1 MRKMTEGSITRHLL
15 AYALPLI
22 LGNFFQLTYN
32 AVDSIIIGKFAGEG
46 ALAAVSAANPVMTIV
61 ILGVSGISIGASV
74 LMSRFYGAGDHGALR
89 REVATTVLFGA
100 GCSLVVFAL
109 GLCFAPQM
117 LRLMNVPADILPL
130 AQRYLRVIFVGF
142 LFTFQYN
149 ILAAALRS
157 VGDSKTPVRFLAG
170 ASVLNALLDLLFV
183 AALHWGVAGAG
194 LATVIAEGVSALLCA
209 LFIQRRVPL
218 LHLGR
223 ADLRIDRA
231 LLAETVSSGSI
242 TALQQACQPIGKA
255 IIQSVINAQ
264 GVSMIAAFNAVSRVD
279 DFAFIPE
286 QSISSGMMT
295 CIAQNRGAGKSDR
308 VRDTLRRGMQI
319 EVTYGVCIAV
329 AILLLK
335 RPIMLL
341 FAAQDSR
348 EMIDMGVSYLA
359 IMSMLYILP
368 GMTNGIQGFFRGMG
382 EMKTTLVATFIQISV
397 RALVIYLLVPR
408 VGLDGAAWACAI
420 GWSCMLVYTTWRYV
434 RVSRRLSR

>member
-46 ALAAVSAANPVMTIV
+46 ALAAVSASNPVMTIV

-89 REVATTVLFGA
+89 REVATTILFGA
-100 GCSLVVFAL
+100 ACSLAVFAL
-109 GLCFAPQM
+109 GLCFAPQI

-170 ASVLNALLDLLFV
+170 ASVLNATLDLVFV
-183 AALHWGVAGAG
+183 AGLRWGVTGAG

-209 LFIQRRVPL
+209 VYMQRHIPL
-218 LHLGR
+218 LRLTR
-223 ADLRIDRA
+223 RDMRVDRA
-231 LLAETVSSGSI
+231 LLRETVSSGSI

-255 IIQSVINAQ
+255 LIQSVINAQ
-264 GVSMIAAFNAVSRVD
+264 GVSMIAAFNAVGRVD
-279 DFAFIPE
+279 DFACIPE

-295 CIAQNRGAGKSDR
+295 CIAQNRGAGQSGR
-308 VRDTLRRGMQI
+308 VRETLRRGMQL
-319 EVTYGVCIAV
+319 EAFYGVCIAV
-329 AILLLK
+329 VILLLK

-348 EMIDMGVSYLA
+348 EMIDMGVGYLSLMA
-359 IMSMLYILP
+359 LFYILP

-382 EMKTTLVATFIQISV
+382 EMKTTLVATFIQISI
-397 RALVIYLLVPR
+397 RALVVYLLVPR
-408 VGLDGAAWACAI
+408 IGLSGAAWACAI
-420 GWSCMLVYTTWRYV
+420 GWSCMLVYTGWRYT
-434 RVSRRLSR
+434 RVAERLE

>member
-74 LMSRFYGAGDHGALR
+74 LMSRFYGAGDHDALR
-89 REVATTVLFGA
+89 REVATTILFGA
-100 GCSLVVFAL
+100 ACSLAVFAL
-109 GLCFAPQM
+109 GLCFAPQI

-157 VGDSKTPVRFLAG
+157 VGDSQTPVRFLAG
-170 ASVLNALLDLLFV
+170 ASVLNATLDLVFV
-183 AALHWGVAGAG
+183 AGLRWGVTGAG

-209 LFIQRRVPL
+209 AYMQRHIPL
-218 LHLGR
+218 LRLTR
-223 ADLRIDRA
+223 RDMRVDRA
-231 LLAETVSSGSI
+231 LLRETVSSGSI

-255 IIQSVINAQ
+255 LIQSVINAQ
-264 GVSMIAAFNAVSRVD
+264 GVSMIAAFNAVGRVD
-279 DFAFIPE
+279 DFACIPE

-295 CIAQNRGAGKSDR
+295 CIAQNRGAGQSGR
-308 VRDTLRRGMQI
+308 VRETLRRGMQL
-319 EVTYGVCIAV
+319 EAVYGVCIAV

-348 EMIDMGVSYLA
+348 EMIDMGVSYLSLMA
-359 IMSMLYILP
+359 LFYILP

-382 EMKTTLVATFIQISV
+382 EMKTTLVATFIQISI
-397 RALVIYLLVPR
+397 RALVVYLLVPR
-408 VGLDGAAWACAI
+408 VGLSGAAWACAI
-420 GWSCMLVYTTWRYV
+420 GWSCMLVYTGWRYTSV
-434 RVSRRLSR
+434 ARRLE

>member
-46 ALAAVSAANPVMTIV
+46 ALAAVSASNPVMTIV

-74 LMSRFYGAGDHGALR
+74 LMSRFYGAGDHDALR
-89 REVATTVLFGA
+89 REVATTILFGA
-100 GCSLVVFAL
+100 ACSLAVFAL
-109 GLCFAPQM
+109 GLCFAPQI

-170 ASVLNALLDLLFV
+170 ASVLNATLDLVFV
-183 AALHWGVAGAG
+183 AGLRWGVTGAG

-209 LFIQRRVPL
+209 VYMQRHIPL
-218 LHLGR
+218 LRLTR
-223 ADLRIDRA
+223 RDMRVDRA
-231 LLAETVSSGSI
+231 LLRETVSSGSI

-255 IIQSVINAQ
+255 LIQSVINAQ
-264 GVSMIAAFNAVSRVD
+264 GVSMIAAFNAVGRVD
-279 DFAFIPE
+279 DFACITE

-295 CIAQNRGAGKSDR
+295 CIAQNRGAGQSGR
-308 VRDTLRRGMQI
+308 VRETLRRGMQL
-319 EVTYGVCIAV
+319 EAVYGVCIAIV
-329 AILLLK
+329 ILLLK

-348 EMIDMGVSYLA
+348 EMIDMGVSYLSLMA
-359 IMSMLYILP
+359 LFYILP

-382 EMKTTLVATFIQISV
+382 EMKTTLVATFIQISI
-397 RALVIYLLVPR
+397 RALVVYLLVPR
-408 VGLDGAAWACAI
+408 VGLSGAAWACAI
-420 GWSCMLVYTTWRYV
+420 GWSCMLVYTGWRYT
-434 RVSRRLSR
+434 RVAKRLE